1 MTREISYLEAVGEA
15 LEQELSRDA
24 SVVVFGE
31 DNIGGTGCAGRLG
44 NAWGPT
50 KGLHE
55 KFPGR
60 ILDTPITESAFVGAA
75 VGAAATGLRP
85 VVDLLF
91 VDFAGVCFDQILN
104 QAAKLRYMVGGKAR
118 VPLVL
123 RAMWGTGMRRG
134 AQHSQALYPI
144 FAHIP
149 GLKVVVPATPADA
162 KGLMAAAI
170 RDDDPVVFFEHKM
183 LYFSRGEVAE
193 QPYEV
198 PLGAAR
204 IVRRGSDCTIV
215 AIGRMVAEAVAAADV
230 LAADGI
236 ECEVVDPRTV
246 SPLDTRTLYDS
257 VRRTGRL
264 VVVDEANPR
273 CGVAGDIASSVAE
286 HAFDA
291 LRGPVRTVTAPHAPT
306 PFTPTLEDAYAPSAE
321 HISAAVRSTVGW
333 SRPSGIGI
341 SSTIAEQEP
350 ASL

>member
-1 MTREISYLEAVGEA
+1 MTRIISYLEAVGEA
-15 LEQELSRDA
+15 LEQELWRDP

-31 DNIGGTGCAGRLG
+31 DNIGGTGCDGTLG

-60 ILDTPITESAFVGAA
+60 IFDTPITESAFVGAA

-123 RAMWGTGMRRG
+123 RAMWGAGMRRG

-170 RDDDPVVFFEHKM
+170 RDDDPVIFFEHKM
-183 LYFSRGEVAE
+183 LYFTRGEVAE
-193 QPYEV
+193 QPYEI
-198 PLGAAR
+198 PLGQAR
-204 IVRRGSDCTIV
+204 IVRPGSDCTVV
-215 AIGRMVAEAVAAADV
+215 AIGRMVAEAMAAADE
-230 LAADGI
+230 LATEGI
-236 ECEVVDPRTV
+236 DCEVVDPRTI
-246 SPLDTRTLYDS
+246 SPLDTATLYDS
-257 VRRTGRL
+257 VRRTGHL
-264 VVVDEANPR
+264 VVADEANPR
-273 CGVAGDIASSVAE
+273 CGVAGDIASLVAE
-286 HAFDA
+286 NVFDA
-291 LRGPVRTVTAPHAPT
+291 LRGPVRMVTAPHAPT
-306 PFTPTLEDAYAPSAE
+306 PFTPALEDAYAPTAE
-321 HISAAVRSTVGW
+321 HIATAVRATVSW
-333 SRPSGIGI
+333 SKSKEHAT
-341 SSTIAEQEP
+341 S
-350 ASL
+350 